1 MMVWGGCRLQ
11 THFKSTL
18 QFLYIEDNRT
28 IEVAYVIGVYAYA
41 YCEKTQDSP
50 LGRDSSESRK
60 NPWLGQLL
68 ASCQGPRGEDRNG
81 SH

>member
-1 MMVWGGCRLQ
+1 MMVWGVCRLQ

-28 IEVAYVIGVYAYA
+28 IEVASVVGVYGYA

-50 LGRDSSESRK
+50 LGRDSSASRK
-60 NPWLGQLL
+60 NPWLGQFL
-68 ASCQGPRGEDRNG
+68 ASCQVPRGEDRNG